1 MRGMEER
8 SAREAKEAAAAAVA
22 ADSDSDCDMPAPASP
37 AKPAVSSRVSFAPR
51 ADKHVV
57 SDEEKAADVGNMFAF
72 QTRPSDYQPAKSH
85 RERKKKL
92 RAKERKQNRL
102 TR

>member
-1 MRGMEER
+1 
-8 SAREAKEAAAAAVA
+8 
-22 ADSDSDCDMPAPASP
+22 
-37 AKPAVSSRVSFAPR
+37 
-51 ADKHVV
+51 
-57 SDEEKAADVGNMFAF
+57 MFAF